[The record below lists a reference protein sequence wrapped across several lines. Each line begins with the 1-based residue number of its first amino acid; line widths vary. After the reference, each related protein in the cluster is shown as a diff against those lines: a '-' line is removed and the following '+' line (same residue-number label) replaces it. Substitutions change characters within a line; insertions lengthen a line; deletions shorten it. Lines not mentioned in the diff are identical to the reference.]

1 MTGVPYSTISNVIS
15 SKSFAQT
22 ISWMPDGG
30 SDGVNVNYVSQAWE
44 YYFGQ
49 TILWGIPT
57 IDADWLKLDL
67 WSITTGAND
76 GYDYILS
83 DVNAYSSL
91 RHGFRVHRKGFFK
104 VFCTMTLD
112 DTTNGHHNVAFQVR
126 KKLASASTFTRV
138 GAPVTTGYIK
148 RNSGGSWCGV
158 SILSLSRYF
167 GYR

>member
-44 YYFGQ
+44 YYFQQESGYENYNSNSFH
-49 TILWGIPT
+49 GIPT

-76 GYDYILS
+76 GYDYIIS
-83 DVNAYSSL
+83 DVNAYSVL
-91 RHGFRVHRKGFFK
+91 RHGEERGWYV
-104 VFCTMTLD
+104 
-112 DTTNGHHNVAFQVR
+112 
-126 KKLASASTFTRV
+126 
-138 GAPVTTGYIK
+138 
-148 RNSGGSWCGV
+148 
-158 SILSLSRYF
+158 
-167 GYR
+167 

>member
-15 SKSFAQT
+15 TKSFAQT

-49 TILWGIPT
+49 TTLGYENYDSNLFHGIPT

-76 GYDYILS
+76 GYDYIIS
-83 DVNAYSSL
+83 DVNAYSVL
-91 RHGFRVHRKGFFK
+91 RHGF
-104 VFCTMTLD
+104 
-112 DTTNGHHNVAFQVR
+112 
-126 KKLASASTFTRV
+126 
-138 GAPVTTGYIK
+138 
-148 RNSGGSWCGV
+148 W
-158 SILSLSRYF
+158 
-167 GYR
+167 